1 MTKIK
6 LALTYIITFTLM
18 IVISA
23 IPWIAII
30 AGDSADSAKS
40 ETYLLNTIVQEVNKE
55 TDTVTCIDYN
65 GNLWEFYGVEDWQKG
80 DFATMMMNT
89 CGTINIFDDEI
100 IKVEYNG
107 NVEGLK

>member
-6 LALTYIITFTLM
+6 LTLTYIITFTLM
-18 IVISA
+18 IILWA

-30 AGDSADSAKS
+30 TNISAKS
-40 ETYLLNTIVQEVNKE
+40 ETYLLNTIVQEINKE

-65 GNLWEFYGVEDWQKG
+65 GNLWEFYGVEDWQEG
-80 DFATMMMNT
+80 DFATMIMNT
-89 CGTINIFDDEI
+89 CGTTNIFDDEI

>member
-6 LALTYIITFTLM
+6 LALTYIITVTLM
-18 IVISA
+18 IIISA

-40 ETYLLNTIVQEVNKE
+40 ETYPLNTIVQEVNKE

-65 GNLWEFYGVEDWQKG
+65 GNLWEFYGVKDWQEG
-80 DFATMMMNT
+80 DFATMIMDT
-89 CGTINIFDDEI
+89 CGTTNIFDDEI